1 MVEVV
6 VVATEKHRS
15 RGGDF
20 KIRVAKFGR
29 EKESNV
35 Q

>member
-6 VVATEKHRS
+6 VVAKEKHRS

-20 KIRVAKFGR
+20 KIRVANLRRG
-29 EKESNV
+29 KESNV